1 MKPCHR
7 GGDGDLHLLD
17 FPLVLEQAQLG
28 EGLGELLVEGVEH
41 AQVQVVRVLG
51 RVVAG
56 GVHEGVDVLVDLAH
70 QPDGDAAD
78 FGGADVLGDGEFE
91 FADVRGVQAEAGLEL
106 GQGGAGADP
115 EFAGAGVGVEL
126 LGVAAGQRAE
136 VQRGAV
142 VAAVVALAFLHGFQD
157 EHGVGLVVQA
167 QAGEVREAG
176 VRAEAV
182 VAVVR
187 ADLQRTGGD
196 DQAFAFELL

>member
-1 MKPCHR
+1 MSAVSRPSRALNSARR
-7 GGDGDLHLLD
+7 GT
-17 FPLVLEQAQLG
+17 
-28 EGLGELLVEGVEH
+28 
-41 AQVQVVRVLG
+41 
-51 RVVAG
+51 
-56 GVHEGVDVLVDLAH
+56 
-70 QPDGDAAD
+70 
-78 FGGADVLGDGEFE
+78 
-91 FADVRGVQAEAGLEL
+91 
-106 GQGGAGADP
+106 GADP

-126 LGVAAGQRAE
+126 LGVAAGQRTE
-136 VQRGAV
+136 VQRRVV

>member
-1 MKPCHR
+1 MFSSTFRTSRMEIPPIS
-7 GGDGDLHLLD
+7 GAPT
-17 FPLVLEQAQLG
+17 FLVM
-28 EGLGELLVEGVEH
+28 
-41 AQVQVVRVLG
+41 
-51 RVVAG
+51 
-56 GVHEGVDVLVDLAH
+56 
-70 QPDGDAAD
+70 PSSSSPMS
-78 FGGADVLGDGEFE
+78 
-91 FADVRGVQAEAGLEL
+91 RGVQAEAGLEL
-106 GQGGAGADP
+106 GQGGTGADP

-126 LGVAAGQRAE
+126 FGVAAGQRAE
-136 VQRGAV
+136 VQRRAV

-187 ADLQRTGGD
+187 ADLQRTGGN